1 MSCSD
6 RVSCSR
12 RLIMQQLD
20 TINDDP
26 IIDDIIID
34 VLVPADI

>member
-1 MSCSD
+1 MTA
-6 RVSCSR
+6 VSCSL

-26 IIDDIIID
+26 IIDDDIIID